1 VTNFIFM
8 TFTPYFIDEMQTF
21 AEEVLPAV
29 RGRA

>member
-1 VTNFIFM
+1 VTNFVFM
-8 TFTPYFIDEMQTF
+8 TFTPYFIDEMQAF

>member
-1 VTNFIFM
+1 VTDFIFI
-8 TFTPYFIDEMQTF
+8 TFTPHFIDEMQAF